1 MDKMIIKDGTEIAL
15 EAGAALSDIRI
26 VSENREAM
34 LSVWDKFTPDNLKSV
49 AIKNDAGLTVAE
61 YKDLILESE
70 TSIVDVSSGAV
81 STSYH
86 MRKKTDEE
94 KRLDALEDG
103 QAIQDLAISDLGNV
117 TSQLAGGVQ

>member
-49 AIKNDAGLTVAE
+49 TIKNDAGLTVAE

-70 TSIVDVSSGAV
+70 TSIVDSSGAV

-94 KRLDALEDG
+94 KRLDALEGG